1 VHHAPFDLYVALQIE
16 LVRRGGVV
24 HPSDWNYRGRGLTP
38 GPRQPRNHIP
48 FIETKLK
55 SKYPYIKLE
64 DAAEKWRTPLT
75 PPPVS

>member
-24 HPSDWNYRGRGLTP
+24 HPSDWNYRGRAVS
-38 GPRQPRNHIP
+38 RQAPAPTKKSHSLHRNE
-48 FIETKLK
+48 IEVKI
-55 SKYPYIKLE
+55 SFKLE